1 MEQENTGLFTV
12 QQFALQVGK
21 SSQAIYQQLKGRLK
35 DYVKKGEGGQVLIK
49 AEALKLYKEK
59 QTSQPATVDKDIQAL
74 QSEADSLKAEN
85 EGLRA
90 RITNLELHIE
100 ELNAA
105 NEAAEDANKAQ
116 GLRIAGLE
124 KDVENL
130 KYLLAREQETSRERL
145 ERAEKAEQRSEAADR
160 RIDNL
165 LDKIPPMLPAGNAGG
180 GLFGWLK
187 RKKGDTNT

>member
-1 MEQENTGLFTV
+1 MEQENTELFTV

-74 QSEADSLKAEN
+74 QSEVNSLKAEN
-85 EGLRA
+85 ERLQD
-90 RITNLELHIE
+90 RITDL
-100 ELNAA
+100 
-105 NEAAEDANKAQ
+105 Q
-116 GLRIAGLE
+116 GQ
-124 KDVENL
+124 
-130 KYLLAREQETSRERL
+130 LARKQEISRERL

>member
-1 MEQENTGLFTV
+1 MEQENTHRFTV

-35 DYVKKGEGGQVLIK
+35 PYVTKDEGGQVYIT
-49 AEALKLYKEK
+49 AEALKLYKGK
-59 QTSQPATVDKDIQAL
+59 QTSQQTSQPATLDKDIQAL
-74 QSEADSLKAEN
+74 QSEN

-90 RITNLELHIE
+90 RIANLELHIE

-105 NEAAEDANKAQ
+105 NEAAEDTNKAHETEITRLTLERDN
-116 GLRIAGLE
+116 LRE
-124 KDVENL
+124 Q
-130 KYLLAREQETSRERL
+130 LAREQEISRERL
-145 ERAEKAEQRSEAADR
+145 TRLEAADR
-160 RIDNL
+160 RIDSL

-180 GLFGWLK
+180 GLFGWFK